1 MLTGNTEHDVAH
13 IFPFSILKRPS
24 DSDSLLNFWKTLKAY
39 WSDDR
44 IQEWQN
50 AIFPNQNKGVETCCN
65 LICLSPDA
73 HAYWGK
79 PYFALQPIELSA
91 DEKRL
96 DVKLHWVPR
105 RGRCTNVDILSPP
118 PSLEGLDGIKL
129 YHFPTNRQIFSGDL
143 FSLTTDDP
151 VNHPLPHYGLLEM
164 QWILHR
170 LAAMGGAADIYDD
183 FDNDDDDPM
192 VLRNEW
198 DQYEENECDS
208 YMEDDDWNSY
218 REETPPVL
226 VNEPSPPFSPSQPSV
241 TSPKE

>member
-1 MLTGNTEHDVAH
+1 MLKHPLV
-13 IFPFSILKRPS
+13 S
-24 DSDSLLNFWKTLKAY
+24 DSQFNFWNMLKVF

-44 IQEWQN
+44 VQEWRN
-50 AIFPNQNKGVETCCN
+50 AIFSEQTNPDKGVETCRN

-105 RGRCTNVDILSPP
+105 RGGCTDVDILSPP
-118 PSLEGLDGIKL
+118 PSLEGLDDIQL
-129 YHFPTNRQIFSGDL
+129 YHFPTDRRISSGHV

-151 VNHPLPHYGLLEM
+151 VNHPLPRYELLEM

-170 LAAMGGAADIYDD
+170 VVAMGGAADIYDD
-183 FDNDDDDPM
+183 FDDPM
-192 VLRNEW
+192 ILRNEW
-198 DQYEENECDS
+198 DQYEEDEW
-208 YMEDDDWNSY
+208 E
-218 REETPPVL
+218 
-226 VNEPSPPFSPSQPSV
+226 
-241 TSPKE
+241 